1 MEGTNTIFFIPKANV
16 PADRWKGITYGRIV
30 CDIRDNKVETHRT
43 RLTIGGDIINYPE
56 DCGTPMADLLT
67 VKLLLNSVISM
78 PEAQY
83 MTMDIKDFYLNTP
96 LKRYEYL

>member
-1 MEGTNTIFFIPKANV
+1 M
-16 PADRWKGITYGRIV
+16 
-30 CDIRDNKVETHRT
+30 ETHRT
-43 RLTIGGDIINYPE
+43 RLMIGGDRINYLE

-67 VKLLLNSVISM
+67 VKLLLNSVIST
-78 PEAQY
+78 PEARY